1 MSDEQRNRPPRRD
14 FRRSGGGGGYNRGGG
29 GGYNR
34 GGGGGYRGRG
44 DRPAP
49 GGPSIDYR
57 ALVEFVAKSLA
68 EKPDEVLVEAFE
80 RGGATV
86 AIKVKLADE
95 DVGRFIGK
103 AGRNIEAI
111 RTLVRV
117 ASSRDRGKRVFVD
130 LANPSLTGQHFPPRR
145 SRPMASQ
152 SEAAP

>member
-1 MSDEQRNRPPRRD
+1 MSDVQRNRPPRRD
-14 FRRSGGGGGYNRGGG
+14 FRGGG

-34 GGGGGYRGRG
+34 GGGGGYRRG
-44 DRPAP
+44 DRPMP
-49 GGPSIDYR
+49 SGPSIDYR
-57 ALVEFVAKSLA
+57 ALVEYVAKTLA
-68 EKPDEVLVEAFE
+68 GKPEEVTVEAFE

-95 DVGRFIGK
+95 DIGRFIGK

-130 LANPSLTGQHFPPRR
+130 LANPTLTGGHHLPPRR
-145 SRPMASQ
+145 SRSSGEVTA
-152 SEAAP
+152 

>member
-1 MSDEQRNRPPRRD
+1 MSDVQRNRPPRRD
-14 FRRSGGGGGYNRGGG
+14 FRRGGGGGGFNRGGG
-29 GGYNR
+29 FR
-34 GGGGGYRGRG
+34 R
-44 DRPAP
+44 DRPMGP
-49 GGPSIDYR
+49 SGPSIDYR

-68 EKPDEVLVEAFE
+68 EKPDEVTVEAFE

-130 LANPSLTGQHFPPRR
+130 LANPSLSSGHTSPRDRR
-145 SRPMASQ
+145 SSGEVRA
-152 SEAAP
+152 

>member
-1 MSDEQRNRPPRRD
+1 M
-14 FRRSGGGGGYNRGGG
+14 
-29 GGYNR
+29 
-34 GGGGGYRGRG
+34 
-44 DRPAP
+44 P

-68 EKPDEVLVEAFE
+68 GKPDEVTVEAFE

-95 DVGRFIGK
+95 DIGRFIGK

-130 LANPSLTGQHFPPRR
+130 EDTLAAVTRGRHADQGADGLDVAAGL
-145 SRPMASQ
+145 AD
-152 SEAAP
+152 EAADVLIGELDLDGHGRAASLERLDGDLVRLTRQRLGHELD

>member
-1 MSDEQRNRPPRRD
+1 LSDEQRSRPPRRD
-14 FRRSGGGGGYNRGGG
+14 FRRGGG

-34 GGGGGYRGRG
+34 GGGGGAYNRGGGGGYRRG
-44 DRPAP
+44 DRPMP
-49 GGPSIDYR
+49 SGPSIDYR
-57 ALVEFVAKSLA
+57 ALVEYVAKSLA
-68 EKPDEVLVEAFE
+68 EKPDEVSVEAFE

-95 DVGRFIGK
+95 DIGRFIGK

-130 LANPSLTGQHFPPRR
+130 LANPTLTGQHFPQRR
-145 SRPMASQ
+145 TRRGGEVTA
-152 SEAAP
+152 